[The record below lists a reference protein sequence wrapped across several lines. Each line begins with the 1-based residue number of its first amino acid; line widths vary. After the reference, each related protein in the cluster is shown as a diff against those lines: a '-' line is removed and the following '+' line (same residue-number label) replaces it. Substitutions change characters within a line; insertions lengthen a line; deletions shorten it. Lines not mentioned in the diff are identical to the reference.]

1 MSNMKSPNTFMN
13 MISEK
18 NPKGIFKR
26 IAHNIKLHKFR
37 KTILEGS
44 PSFGLLWKM
53 ADFIKISEMV
63 FFYNNTH
70 SLDSEFA
77 IYSSKEYMAGTNGF
91 KLRDDRTG
99 VIIIVKLIADSQKV
113 IVDIERQRGNK
124 LKNTLTFIDN
134 SWQDSNYTAYDEM
147 LLEQVIKI
155 INSKIIALFDHCY
168 SLR

>member
-13 MISEK
+13 IISEK
-18 NPKGIFKR
+18 NSKGIFKR
-26 IAHNIKLHKFR
+26 LAHKIKLYKFR
-37 KTILEGS
+37 KSILEGS

-70 SLDSEFA
+70 ALDSEFA

-91 KLRDDRTG
+91 KLKDDKNG
-99 VIIIVKLIADSQKV
+99 VILIVKLISDSQKV

-124 LKNTLTFIDN
+124 LKNTMTFVN
-134 SWQDSNYTAYDEM
+134 SNWQDANYTAYDEM
-147 LLEQVIKI
+147 MLEQVIKI
-155 INSKIIALFDHCY
+155 INNKVIALFDHCY
-168 SLR
+168 DLR

>member
-1 MSNMKSPNTFMN
+1 MSNMKTPNIFMN
-13 MISEK
+13 IISEK
-18 NPKGIFKR
+18 NPKGFIFKW
-26 IAHNIKLHKFR
+26 AHKIKFHKFR
-37 KTILEGS
+37 KMILEGS

-53 ADFIKISEMV
+53 ADFIKIAEVV

-91 KLRDDRTG
+91 KLKDDKTSC
-99 VIIIVKLIADSQKV
+99 IIVIKLISDTQKV
-113 IVDIERQRGNK
+113 IVDIERQHGNK
-124 LKNTLTFIDN
+124 LKNTLVFVDN
-134 SWQDSNYTAYDEM
+134 KWQDTNYTAYDEM

>member
-1 MSNMKSPNTFMN
+1 MN
-13 MISEK
+13 IISEK
-18 NPKGIFKR
+18 NSKGIFKR
-26 IAHNIKLHKFR
+26 LAHRIKLHKFR

-53 ADFIKISEMV
+53 ADFIKIAEIV

-70 SLDSEFA
+70 TLDSEFT

-91 KLRDDRTG
+91 KLRDDNAG
-99 VIIIVKLIADSQKV
+99 VILLVKLISDTQKV

-124 LKNTLTFIDN
+124 FKNTMTFVEN
-134 SWQDSNYTAYDEM
+134 KWQDNNYTAYDEM

-155 INSKIIALFDHCY
+155 INTKIIALFDHCY
-168 SLR
+168 ELR

>member
-1 MSNMKSPNTFMN
+1 MSNIKSPNTFMN
-13 MISEK
+13 VISEK
-18 NPKGIFKR
+18 NTKGIFR
-26 IAHNIKLHKFR
+26 HLAHCIKLYRFR

-53 ADFIKISEMV
+53 ADFIKIAEIV

-70 SLDSEFA
+70 ALDSEFS
-77 IYSSKEYMAGTNGF
+77 IYSSKEYIAGTNGF
-91 KLRDDRTG
+91 KLKDDKTG
-99 VIIIVKLIADSQKV
+99 VIIVIKLISDTQKV

-124 LKNTLTFIDN
+124 LKNSLVFIEN
-134 SWQDSNYTAYDEM
+134 RWQDTNYTAYDEM

-155 INSKIIALFDHCY
+155 INTKIIALFDYCY

>member
-1 MSNMKSPNTFMN
+1 MSNMKTPNIFMN
-13 MISEK
+13 IISEK
-18 NPKGIFKR
+18 NPKGLISKW
-26 IAHNIKLHKFR
+26 AHKIKLRRFR

-53 ADFIKISEMV
+53 ADFIKIAEVV

-91 KLRDDRTG
+91 KLKDDGTG
-99 VIIIVKLIADSQKV
+99 CIIVIKLISDTQKV

-124 LKNTLTFIDN
+124 LKNSLVFVDN
-134 SWQDSNYTAYDEM
+134 KWQDTNYTAYDEM

>member
-1 MSNMKSPNTFMN
+1 MSNIKSPNTFMN
-13 MISEK
+13 IISEK
-18 NPKGIFKR
+18 NSKGIFKR
-26 IAHNIKLHKFR
+26 LAHRIKLHKFR

-53 ADFIKISEMV
+53 ADFIKIAEIV

-70 SLDSEFA
+70 TLDSEFT

-91 KLRDDRTG
+91 KLRDDNAG
-99 VIIIVKLIADSQKV
+99 VILLVKLISDTQKV

-124 LKNTLTFIDN
+124 FKNTMTFVEN
-134 SWQDSNYTAYDEM
+134 KWQDNNYTAYDEM

-155 INSKIIALFDHCY
+155 INTKIIALFDHCY
-168 SLR
+168 ELR

>member
-13 MISEK
+13 VISEK
-18 NPKGIFKR
+18 NSKGIFKR
-26 IAHNIKLHKFR
+26 LAHKIKLSRFR

-53 ADFIKISEMV
+53 ADFIKIAEVV

-70 SLDSEFA
+70 SLDSEFT

-91 KLRDDRTG
+91 KLKDDKTG
-99 VIIIVKLIADSQKV
+99 VVLVVKLISDTQKV

-124 LKNTLTFIDN
+124 LKNTMTFVDN
-134 SWQDSNYTAYDEM
+134 NWQDTNYTAYDEM
-147 LLEQVIKI
+147 MLEQVIKI
-155 INSKIIALFDHCY
+155 INGKIIALFDYCY
-168 SLR
+168 DLR